1 MLAKLP
7 ELGLRTQTTAN
18 RNIPQADKDLL
29 AINISKQPVITLL
42 TSPNEDEKLK
52 GLKLL
57 AAMYF
62 SRRNVIEF
70 LPYVVNI
77 ISSDLR
83 IKRFVYFYLS
93 NVCDSGRTEV
103 LMSINSFHKDLT
115 DNKPLARASALRA
128 LSNLKLEEILPILMV
143 SIQRSVADF
152 SIYVRKAAALTLV
165 KLYQWDD
172 CDSNTILDLLSRL
185 LSDACPIVLGAAV
198 NALHLIAPERLDL
211 LHSHFRRI
219 CREIDSFEV
228 IYLPSVLSMLE
239 RYARTYLDKKLVD
252 HYADT
257 DVDMKL
263 LIEAAGSIL
272 SLDSPSVVLA
282 AAEIIYYFAPEIKYP
297 KAIHALLE
305 YKGVKNELA
314 YLMLCML
321 FEFARKNA
329 IHFQSIAGY
338 FYLTNNEAL

>member
-7 ELGLRTQTTAN
+7 ELGLRTQTTAS

-29 AINISKQPVITLL
+29 AINISKQPVIALL

-62 SRRNVIEF
+62 SRRKVTEF

-77 ISSDLR
+77 ISNDLR

-128 LSNLKLEEILPILMV
+128 FSSLQLEEILPILMV
-143 SIQRSVADF
+143 SVQRAVADF

-165 KLYQWDD
+165 KLYEWED
-172 CDSNTILDLLSRL
+172 CDSNTLIELLTRL
-185 LSDACPIVLGAAV
+185 LTDACPVVLGAAV
-198 NALHLIAPERLDL
+198 HALSQIAPERLDL
-211 LHSHFRRI
+211 MHSHFRRI
-219 CREIDSFEV
+219 CREIDSFEGM
-228 IYLPSVLSMLE
+228 YLPSVLNILE
-239 RYARTYLDKKLVD
+239 RYARTYLDKKVVQHD
-252 HYADT
+252 AEV
-257 DVDMKL
+257 DVDLKL
-263 LIEAAGSIL
+263 LIEATMNML
-272 SLDSPSVVLA
+272 SLDSPAVVMA
-282 AAEIIYYFAPEIKYP
+282 AAEIIYHFAPEIRHP
-297 KAIHALLE
+297 KAINALLE
-305 YKGVKNELA
+305 YRGVRNEIG
-314 YLMLCML
+314 YLMLTL
-321 FEFARKNA
+321 LYEFARKNSS
-329 IHFQSIAGY
+329 HFQSISSY
-338 FYLTNNEAL
+338 FYLNQTESV